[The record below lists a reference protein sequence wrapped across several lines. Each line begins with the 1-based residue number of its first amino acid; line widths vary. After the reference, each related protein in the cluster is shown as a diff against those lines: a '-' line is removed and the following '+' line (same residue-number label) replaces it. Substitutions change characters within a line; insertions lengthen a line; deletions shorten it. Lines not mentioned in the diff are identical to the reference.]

1 MDNQTRKNWH
11 RQDILAAIR
20 KCKGSL
26 AALSVEHG
34 LASGTLAN
42 ALVKPWPKG
51 ELIIALALG
60 TTPQEIWPERYFDD
74 RGQVKKWPV
83 LKKSRRK
90 GGGERGTIE
99 INP

>member
-60 TTPQEIWPERYFDD
+60 TTPQEIWPERYFDEQ
-74 RGQVKKWPV
+74 GQVKKWPV
-83 LKKSRRK
+83 FKSKQPAEQNR
-90 GGGERGTIE
+90 
-99 INP
+99 